1 MKKGRKTRRTW
12 SKRLP
17 AMSVLLV
24 SAILYAIAFMSRGME
39 VTQVSVNDGGIWVTN
54 QDRKLV
60 DHLNYDARMLDG
72 RVSVKSASFDIGQA
86 GVARAMVRTRA
97 LCVVD
102 QVAALALP
110 RASLGDKQTA
120 SVTVVARHA
129 PLEEETMSDR
139 DEHVGVAPML
149 PGYQW
154 IRHLGS
160 GGFADVYLCRQEMP
174 SRDVA
179 VKIAR
184 LDRGSE
190 AQGDIAREA
199 DVMALVSGHPAVEQL
214 YGAGTAQD
222 GGLSW

>member
-86 GVARAMVRTRA
+86 GGDVT
-97 LCVVD
+97 
-102 QVAALALP
+102 
-110 RASLGDKQTA
+110 LG
-120 SVTVVARHA
+120 
-129 PLEEETMSDR
+129 E
-139 DEHVGVAPML
+139 
-149 PGYQW
+149 
-154 IRHLGS
+154 
-160 GGFADVYLCRQEMP
+160 
-174 SRDVA
+174 
-179 VKIAR
+179 
-184 LDRGSE
+184 
-190 AQGDIAREA
+190 
-199 DVMALVSGHPAVEQL
+199 
-214 YGAGTAQD
+214 AGTRTVSPVPLFARVRCA
-222 GGLSW
+222 LSIKSLRWHCRARRLATSRQRRSLLSRVTRRWRRKR

>member
-24 SAILYAIAFMSRGME
+24 SAILYAIAFMSRGVE
-39 VTQVSVNDGGIWVTN
+39 VTQVSVDDGGIWVTN

-60 DHLNYDARMLDG
+60 GHLNYDARMLDG

-86 GVARAMVRTRA
+86 GGDVTLGEAGTRTVSPVPWFARVRCA
-97 LCVVD
+97 FVD

-110 RASLGDKQTA
+110 RASLGDNQTA
-120 SVTVVARHA
+120 SVPVVARHA

-160 GGFADVYLCRQEMP
+160 GGFAACTVCRQEMP

-184 LDRGSE
+184 LGPW
-190 AQGDIAREA
+190 G
-199 DVMALVSGHPAVEQL
+199 
-214 YGAGTAQD
+214 
-222 GGLSW
+222 

>member
-86 GVARAMVRTRA
+86 GGDVT
-97 LCVVD
+97 
-102 QVAALALP
+102 
-110 RASLGDKQTA
+110 LG
-120 SVTVVARHA
+120 
-129 PLEEETMSDR
+129 E
-139 DEHVGVAPML
+139 
-149 PGYQW
+149 
-154 IRHLGS
+154 
-160 GGFADVYLCRQEMP
+160 
-174 SRDVA
+174 
-179 VKIAR
+179 
-184 LDRGSE
+184 
-190 AQGDIAREA
+190 
-199 DVMALVSGHPAVEQL
+199 
-214 YGAGTAQD
+214 AGTRTVSPVPWFARVRCA
-222 GGLSW
+222 LSIKSLRWHCRARRLATGRQRRSLLSRVTRRWRRKR

>member
-86 GVARAMVRTRA
+86 GGDVT
-97 LCVVD
+97 
-102 QVAALALP
+102 
-110 RASLGDKQTA
+110 LG
-120 SVTVVARHA
+120 
-129 PLEEETMSDR
+129 E
-139 DEHVGVAPML
+139 
-149 PGYQW
+149 
-154 IRHLGS
+154 
-160 GGFADVYLCRQEMP
+160 
-174 SRDVA
+174 
-179 VKIAR
+179 
-184 LDRGSE
+184 
-190 AQGDIAREA
+190 
-199 DVMALVSGHPAVEQL
+199 
-214 YGAGTAQD
+214 AGTRTVSPVPWFARVRCA
-222 GGLSW
+222 LSIKSLRWHCRACRLATSRQRRSLLSRVTRRWRRKR